1 MDDREALDR
10 PRRSHWPVII
20 VGALA
25 LLGAFTIVQWV
36 FGFVFSLARLAIIV
50 AIIAAVVLF
59 FRGPPDH

>member
-10 PRRSHWPVII
+10 PGRNPWPVII

-25 LLGAFTIVQWV
+25 VLGAFTIVQWV

-50 AIIAAVVLF
+50 AIIAAVVIF
-59 FRGPPDH
+59 FRGPPDK